1 MGLPQPLSG
10 ATFGDVDGS
19 RGHFVGSRVEAA
31 PDCSPIE
38 SPSLAVQRRQDGA
51 DQTVH
56 VGAAQPTHTRPETHD
71 GQVVPDDPGPAVG
84 WPLTVQEQQAKT
96 ESPGLGD
103 LGMLFSWQGDTS
115 TCNDAAASCG
125 IRRAPKQ
132 STCSS
137 DPAAAQAAGAP
148 VEGDLPRH

>member
-1 MGLPQPLSG
+1 M
-10 ATFGDVDGS
+10 ATS
-19 RGHFVGSRVEAA
+19 SAAALRRRRTARQSRVHPWLCKE
-31 PDCSPIE
+31 DRTGLIR
-38 SPSLAVQRRQDGA
+38 L
-51 DQTVH
+51 H

-84 WPLTVQEQQAKT
+84 GPLAVKEQQAKT